1 MDGASQRRRVGAAA
15 HHLIG
20 MTCPVRV
27 WSRSGRVCTSP
38 LRGELA
44 NVDVQVAGT
53 ILMVV
58 GVVGLVLGLILFA
71 PRRQAGPPPG

>member
-1 MDGASQRRRVGAAA
+1 LPRPRLVALGASL
-15 HHLIG
+15 HLAV
-20 MTCPVRV
+20 T
-27 WSRSGRVCTSP
+27 
-38 LRGELA
+38 GELA
-44 NVDVQVAGT
+44 NIDVQVAGT